1 MAENIFEEASRM
13 KLRFTY
19 RGHISVEDLWDLRVQ
34 DLDNI
39 FKGLNAHLKA
49 EKEESLLTTKD
60 RATSDLE
67 LKVAIIRH
75 IVAVKLAEVA
85 EREQAAEKAAKR
97 QRILEIIERKQGA
110 ALEEKSEE
118 DLKKMLE
125 EL

>member
-1 MAENIFEEASRM
+1 MQEPHEPFHVLAEAVRRQVGRM
-13 KLRFTY
+13 ME
-19 RGHISVEDLWDLRVQ
+19 G
-34 DLDNI
+34 
-39 FKGLNAHLKA
+39 A
-49 EKEESLLTTKD
+49 D
-60 RATSDLE
+60 RLYVT
-67 LKVAIIRH
+67 
-75 IVAVKLAEVA
+75 EVA